1 MTDMPELIWAKAEME
16 YGAIVIGLF
25 ADTVRYLP
33 EGTMYRRADLPP
45 KVKPLEWKQYEGDI
59 FCAKTPWGCYF
70 AQWDDEVGAF
80 FLALNWEIMKIRL
93 SSSRK
98 TSRHYRKPKPQPKR
112 ITKRASFPLWCSHD
126 PHRPPQPAGRAIQPR
141 AATSAHPRAT

>member
-1 MTDMPELIWAKAEME
+1 MTHMPEQIWAKAEME
-16 YGAIVIGLF
+16 YGAIVIGRF

-80 FLALNWEIMKIRL
+80 F
-93 SSSRK
+93 SSLELGD
-98 TSRHYRKPKPQPKR
+98 HE
-112 ITKRASFPLWCSHD
+112 D
-126 PHRPPQPAGRAIQPR
+126 PIIIQPQDVASLSEAQD
-141 AATSAHPRAT
+141 AAQADYETRILSALVQP

>member
-80 FLALNWEIMKIRL
+80 F
-93 SSSRK
+93 SSLELGD
-98 TSRHYRKPKPQPKR
+98 HE
-112 ITKRASFPLWCSHD
+112 D
-126 PHRPPQPAGRAIQPR
+126 PIIIQPQDVASLSEAQD
-141 AATSAHPRAT
+141 AAQADYETRILSALVQP

>member
-1 MTDMPELIWAKAEME
+1 MTDMPEQIWAKAEME

-33 EGTMYRRADLPP
+33 EGTMYRRADLLP

-70 AQWDDEVGAF
+70 AQWDDEIGAF
-80 FLALNWEIMKIRL
+80 F
-93 SSSRK
+93 SSLELGD
-98 TSRHYRKPKPQPKR
+98 HE
-112 ITKRASFPLWCSHD
+112 D
-126 PHRPPQPAGRAIQPR
+126 PIIIQPQDVASLSEAQD
-141 AATSAHPRAT
+141 AAQADYETRILSALVQP